1 MKNLFNPENPVIKF
15 LSHFYDLMVLN
26 FFFIITSLPVFT
38 IGASVCAAYHITL
51 KLVEGEDPYII
62 KTYFKS
68 FRENFKQAT
77 LLWIP
82 ILFAIAFFSADLFII
97 YNVIDKKYDFLQFP
111 VWIIIFVIVSLM
123 IYAFPLLSSYECS
136 TKQLLKN
143 AVLLS
148 LANVPTTVFIVVLH
162 LGVLY
167 IASTSGRNLVIVGSL
182 ALFFGFSAFMYFCSL
197 FLLRIF
203 KKCEENTDISEKK

>member
-1 MKNLFNPENPVIKF
+1 MKNLFHPENPVIKF
-15 LSHFYDLMVLN
+15 LSHFYDIMVLN

-38 IGASVCAAYHITL
+38 IGASICAAYHITL
-51 KLVEGEDPYII
+51 KLADGEEPYII
-62 KTYFKS
+62 KGYFKA

-82 ILFAIAFFSADLFII
+82 LLFAIVFFSADLFII
-97 YNVIDKKYDFLQFP
+97 YNVIDKKYEFLQIP
-111 VWIIIFVIVSLM
+111 VWIFIFVIVSLI
-123 IYAFPLLSSYECS
+123 IYAFPLLSTYECT

-148 LANVPTTVFIVVLH
+148 LANFPTTVFITVLH
-162 LGVLY
+162 IGILY

-182 ALFFGFSAFMYFCSL
+182 ALFFGFAGVMYFCSV

-203 KKCEENTDISEKK
+203 QKCETIQ

>member
-51 KLVEGEDPYII
+51 KLAEGEDPYII

-97 YNVIDKKYDFLQFP
+97 YNVIDKSYDFLQFP
-111 VWIIIFVIVSLM
+111 VWIIIFVIVSLI

-162 LGVLY
+162 LGILY

-182 ALFFGFSAFMYFCSL
+182 ALFFGFSALMYFCSL